1 MRRVECPREAEA
13 LEAAVRGWWPD
24 HAGDDLVAH
33 VSTCES
39 CADLLVVATAFQTAR
54 EEAVAEIRVP
64 RAELVWW
71 RAQLRAR
78 QQGVD
83 RASRPILFTHGLAL
97 VSTIVGAILIGPLA
111 LACLGTWSG
120 GLSGAWSFL
129 SGLPAALPIPT
140 TWPDLS
146 GTDGL
151 LRWAI
156 FVALAAWLA
165 LAPVA
170 IYLAVGER
178 ES

>member
-1 MRRVECPREAEA
+1 VECLRAAEA

-24 HAGDDLVAH
+24 RAGEDLVAH
-33 VSTCES
+33 VATCES
-39 CADLLVVATAFQTAR
+39 CADLLVVATALQAER
-54 EEAVAEIRVP
+54 EEAAAAIRVP
-64 RAELVWW
+64 PAELVWW

-97 VSTIVGAILIGPLA
+97 VSTVVGAILIGPLA
-111 LACLGTWSG
+111 LAWVGTWSA
-120 GLSGAWSFL
+120 GLNGAWSFL
-129 SGLPAALPIPT
+129 SGLVAAVPIPT
-140 TWPDLS
+140 SWPDLS
-146 GTDGL
+146 GADGL

-156 FVALAAWLA
+156 PVALAAWLA

-178 ES
+178 DG